1 MKISMN
7 SLPLT
12 SILMI
17 LLILM
22 VLPPTT
28 LAGTPPYIKAGLKFV
43 YQIYDGKTQQPENIF
58 HNYII
63 ESATTQRIL
72 IKIDSDVVKS
82 QSIEVDGDGNILG
95 GVGRIDLWIPI
106 DLQAGSTLKLMGYDA
121 IVAMKNYDLDKSG
134 RLTFTVISSTDQKIM
149 WLYIDG
155 GSMPEANQLLGLLFG
170 MVFTSANK
178 FLVFTKVEQAEVK
191 TVVTTKTTQ
200 TVESKTLTTPLK
212 TTVTARST
220 VTVGGETTLTT
231 YITTTVIQTTVTQV
245 STITT
250 HSLETH
256 ETTITTV
263 STVTPN
269 TQITEASFSSLI
281 PLPVAV
287 VAALAIVG
295 GGFFYVR
302 SRKKPLPPVYP
313 YPSYPTP
320 PPLPA
325 YPPAQ
330 PAPPHPPQI
339 VGYCPACR
347 YPIYSGDLF
356 CRRCGYRVS

>member
-1 MKISMN
+1 MKVSMN
-7 SLPLT
+7 SLSLT
-12 SILMI
+12 SISTIFLILSI
-17 LLILM
+17 LLPI
-22 VLPPTT
+22 T

-43 YQIYDGKTQQPENIF
+43 YQIYDGKTQQPENVF

-63 ESATTQRIL
+63 EFATTQRIL
-72 IKIDSDVVKS
+72 IRIESDVVKS
-82 QSIEVDGDGNILG
+82 QSIEADGDGNILG
-95 GVGRIDLWIPI
+95 GGGRIDLWIPI
-106 DLQAGSTLKLMGYDA
+106 DLQVGSKIKLMEYDA

-149 WLYIDG
+149 WLYVDG
-155 GSMPEANQLLGLLFG
+155 GSIPEANQLLGLLFG
-170 MVFTSANK
+170 VVFTSANK
-178 FLVFTKVEQAEVK
+178 FMVFTKVEQAEVK

-200 TVESKTLTTPLK
+200 TITSKTLTTPLK

-256 ETTITTV
+256 ATTITTV
-263 STVTPN
+263 STVTPD
-269 TQITEASFSSLI
+269 TQITEAGSSFII

-287 VAALAIVG
+287 VVALVIVG

-302 SRKKPLPPVYP
+302 SWKKPLPPKYP
-313 YPSYPTP
+313 YPSYPIP

-325 YPPAQ
+325 
-330 PAPPHPPQI
+330 HPPQM

-347 YPIYSGDLF
+347 YPIYSGDVF